1 MNQLKIVRNRYIE
14 DLKKSTLD
22 AEVFDFHALARRT
35 IAASSTAASR
45 SPSGASPKREYD
57 VGARDCGRAASS
69 TPSNPSGSDLVIRPS
84 GSSTADIPVLAAR
97 TSDRPSS
104 IARTRACW
112 KC

>member
-1 MNQLKIVRNRYIE
+1 MNQFKIVRNRYI
-14 DLKKSTLD
+14 DDFKKSTLD

-35 IAASSTAASR
+35 IAASSTATSR

-69 TPSNPSGSDLVIRPS
+69 TLWSRSGGALVIRRG